1 MGTVVSCQ
9 AFAGPGASAS
19 GRAPDAADQ
28 KPDHLV
34 VLQLAA
40 AASAADPRASTEPG
54 SPKITAGTPAGRNGH
69 G

>member
-1 MGTVVSCQ
+1 MSTVVSCQ

-40 AASAADPRASTEPG
+40 AAASAADPRASTEPG
-54 SPKITAGTPAGRNGH
+54 SPKITAGRNGH